1 MRIRDDGSGRDERFR
16 SYYQKY
22 YWRIVAFYERSF
34 RLSMEDAEELA
45 QDAFVRFY
53 RAMDEYRGDAEWA
66 FFEKIARNVA
76 YNRIRSGKTG
86 KRNMKTVDIDDP
98 DIANHEPRAPE
109 GPDYAERQETAL
121 QMKRMY
127 DAIAGLPPG
136 QRESVRLWL
145 EGFKYDEIARA
156 LRITMDAVKSRIRDA
171 KKLLRERLGDDG
183 ALPKDDE

>member
-1 MRIRDDGSGRDERFR
+1 MTIRDDDDSRNERFR

-22 YWRIVAFYERSF
+22 YWRIVRFYERVF
-34 RLSMEDAEELA
+34 RCSREDAEELT

-76 YNRIRSGKTG
+76 YNRIRAVKTG

-98 DIANHEPRAPE
+98 DVANNVPRASE
-109 GPDYAERQETAL
+109 GPDYAERQEAAL
-121 QMKRMY
+121 KVKLLH
-127 DAIAGLPPG
+127 DAIAQLPPG
-136 QRESVRLWL
+136 QRECVRLWL
-145 EGFKYDEIARA
+145 AGFKYDEIARA

-171 KKLLRERLGDDG
+171 KKLLRARLGDDDG
-183 ALPKDDE
+183 LPEDDE